1 MKITEAKSNNNGNN
15 NSSANSAN
23 KCEYYIKVGD
33 EQFNEDNNVNERILM
48 PGLINLQA
56 TKKNVISGE
65 GEAQDLYCAGNDL
78 YDAIMELCESLEP
91 GEVKELNLKVF
102 LCRKRASQEEKHT
115 KRTFNL
121 TAK

>member
-1 MKITEAKSNNNGNN
+1 MKITEAKSNNGNN
-15 NSSANSAN
+15 TNSATAN

-33 EQFNEDNNVNERILM
+33 EQFNEDTNVTERILM

-78 YDAIMELCESLEP
+78 YDAVMELCESLEP
-91 GEVKELNLKVF
+91 GEAREVNLKVF
-102 LCRKRASQEEKHT
+102 VCRKRTSQEEKHT

-121 TAK
+121 TAKK